1 MKKGG
6 RSQSASSD
14 RNRCGTLRTGRRAR
28 AARPRSP
35 RGTPR
40 REATKRARREGEE
53 LDEMGVRDDGEGIE
67 ALRLRASFFD
77 GDLLAGQDR
86 ADALLPDGL
95 EECGD
100 GVRGPEVDLGI
111 NLGRKD
117 VSETKAGKG

>member
-1 MKKGG
+1 MTKIE
-6 RSQSASSD
+6 
-14 RNRCGTLRTGRRAR
+14 RAL
-28 AARPRSP
+28 
-35 RGTPR
+35 
-40 REATKRARREGEE
+40 REGEE

-77 GDLLAGQDR
+77 GDLLGGQDR
-86 ADALLPDGL
+86 TDALLPDGL